1 MRAIYGTRWWALG
14 DHFTTV
20 VAGSAGR
27 HTNRQFPEV
36 GSLVFCG
43 RLVACSGREGKA
55 TMVKTLINA
64 HYARYLLMQPEQ
76 AFERLRSEWEVIGV
90 VSALMLTISI
100 TFLYDDGI
108 AGIVSRCVSHVP
120 NTPVAAAQLYPD
132 STYNCAVPQ
141 TSSESESAVL
151 GLLMSASS
159 VLLVGAV
166 LYRCDTCVVVH
177 VWSAV

>member
-120 NTPVAAAQLYPD
+120 NTPVAAAVRIPLTIVPCLLGRRLARSRNPQCSD
-132 STYNCAVPQ
+132 S
-141 TSSESESAVL
+141 
-151 GLLMSASS
+151 
-159 VLLVGAV
+159 
-166 LYRCDTCVVVH
+166 
-177 VWSAV
+177 